1 MKTERRH
8 ELKTNELG
16 AFVLEVND
24 WLRGH
29 ATLVG
34 VAVVVVVVVVFGAT
48 YARRSQTSAQ
58 EATWRTLTQLTFDV
72 VQADS
77 SFQQVDQLIAE
88 TKDPDLRMDAL
99 MRKGEGAMSLALLQS
114 GGFHP
119 EFLDQAESAYRTLR
133 DEFPER
139 APVVGLALSGL
150 ATIEECRFVVDND
163 PAHREIAK
171 GYLERLQ
178 NDALF
183 KGMPFQTD
191 ATQRLLNLEKTF
203 EIIELATSVPDVAV
217 PATPAPIAPAPAPAQ
232 TETPTSESSTPLS
245 PPSLSE
251 ETEGSPE
258 PETSQPESAE
268 PTPAPDPE

>member
-29 ATLVG
+29 AALVG
-34 VAVVVVVVVVFGAT
+34 VAVVVVAVVVLGAT

-58 EATWRTLTQLTFDV
+58 EAAWRTLSQLTFDV

-77 SFQQVDQLIAE
+77 SFQQVDQLLAE

-99 MRKGEGAMSLALLQS
+99 MRKGEGAMSLVLLQS

-119 EFLDQAESAYRTLR
+119 EFLDQAESAYRALR

-163 PAHREIAK
+163 PAHRETAK

-191 ATQRLLNLEKTF
+191 ATQRLLNLERTF
-203 EIIELATSVPDVAV
+203 EIIELVASAPDAAV
-217 PATPAPIAPAPAPAQ
+217 PATLVPIAPAPAPAQ
-232 TETPTSESSTPLS
+232 TETPTSGSSTLL
-245 PPSLSE
+245 PSLGG

-258 PETSQPESAE
+258 PETSPPESAE
-268 PTPAPDPE
+268 PSPAPDPE

>member
-24 WLRGH
+24 WLKGH
-29 ATLVG
+29 GTLVG

-58 EATWRTLTQLTFDV
+58 ESAWRTLSQLTFDAI
-72 VQADS
+72 QADS

-88 TKDPDLRMDAL
+88 TKDPDLKMDAL

-163 PAHREIAK
+163 PAHRETAK

-183 KGMPFQTD
+183 KGTPFQTD

-203 EIIELATSVPDVAV
+203 EIIELATSAPDGAV
-217 PATPAPIAPAPAPAQ
+217 PATPVPIAPAPAPAQ
-232 TETPTSESSTPLS
+232 TETPTLESSTT
-245 PPSLSE
+245 
-251 ETEGSPE
+251 ETPE
-258 PETSQPESAE
+258 PETSQPEPTE